1 MNNKYALLICIM
13 VLALAPACKRRKKT
27 VPRQDINTTI
37 EITTSTIESEEYDNL
52 KISVEKF

>member
-1 MNNKYALLICIM
+1 M